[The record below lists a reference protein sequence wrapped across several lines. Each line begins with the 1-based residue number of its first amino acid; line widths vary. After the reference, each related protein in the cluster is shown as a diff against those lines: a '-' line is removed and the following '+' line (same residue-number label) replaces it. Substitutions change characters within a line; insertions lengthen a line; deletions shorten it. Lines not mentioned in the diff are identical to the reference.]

1 MIKDILHKQ
10 ILSKK
15 SSLYS
20 WFAEKEKEVFF
31 PFYSSVDLRDSGS
44 KIVPVDANLFPAGFN
59 NICEFDREN
68 IPSIMK
74 EYIQKHYGK
83 IQKIVLL
90 TEEHTQNLYYWDNV
104 SVLQSM
110 IEGSGAKVQ
119 ICVPGKQL
127 TQPLTLTT
135 AGGQNISIELLNRH
149 LQTTDLIISN
159 NDFSSSYNIPD
170 HIPLNPSP
178 KMGWKCR
185 RKDQFFREY
194 NSLAV
199 EFSKLIEVDPWHL
212 TIKTKLFEPFNLD
225 DPSSLKNLKTS
236 LSAFLKDLQPA
247 YEKRAEV
254 PFAFLKNNS
263 GTYGLGVT
271 SLQSAEEIDQW
282 NYKTKKKMKAAKG
295 GRKVTQL
302 ILQEGVPTILH
313 KEGTAEPVIYVSG
326 SQLIGGFLR
335 THKTKGVREN
345 LNSPGAVYKKLCIS
359 DLKVQIEGKDAENV
373 YGWIARLA
381 VLALGFEIKNKTNPS

>member
-1 MIKDILHKQ
+1 MIKDTLHKQ

-15 SSLYS
+15 SSLHS
-20 WFAEKEKEVFF
+20 WFSEKEKEIFF

-74 EYIQKHYGK
+74 EYIQKNYGEV
-83 IQKIVLL
+83 QKIALL

-104 SVLQSM
+104 STLQAM
-110 IEGSGAKVQ
+110 IEGSGAEVC
-119 ICVPGKQL
+119 ICVPGKQI
-127 TQPLTLTT
+127 TKPLTLIT
-135 AGGQNISIELLNRH
+135 AGGKNVSIELLSDH
-149 LQTTDLIISN
+149 LQTTNLIISN

-194 NSLAV
+194 NALAV

-212 TIKTKLFEPFNLD
+212 TIKTELFEPFNLD

-236 LSAFLKDLQPA
+236 LSAFLKSLQPA

-282 NYKTKKKMKAAKG
+282 NYKTKKKMKTAKG

-359 DLKVQIEGKDAENV
+359 DLKVQVEGKDAENV

-381 VLALGFEIKNKTNPS
+381 VLALGFEIKKQTNPN